1 MTTNSSDLFISND
14 LVINP
19 FNDKFVIINPI
30 NVKSKNFWKS
40 IINEYGG
47 NWKNNKG
54 GWIFPKYN
62 LYKLKNSNT
71 LSNKSSF
78 CFDNNNDDLDN
89 KDKSTQESDD
99 NKHKNEDH
107 NHNKNE
113 DHNHNKNEDHN
124 HNKDKEES
132 SEESDDESST
142 DDELIQKVLARR
154 LMSESTQDIID
165 NDLIEDSEN
174 EDVISLSRR
183 LRHLY
188 KEFNSIKNQLKH

>member
-78 CFDNNNDDLDN
+78 CFDNNEDDLDNKDTN

-99 NKHKNEDH
+99 DIKDKNED
-107 NHNKNE
+107 N
-113 DHNHNKNEDHN
+113 
-124 HNKDKEES
+124 NKDKEES
-132 SEESDDESST
+132 SEESDDSSST

-188 KEFNSIKNQLKH
+188 KEFNTIKNQLKH